1 MIESEII
8 APGSVKD
15 VLTGKHYNRS
25 IRVHKV
31 IYEALERL
39 RWEEFE
45 KSLTTA
51 EKATLDSVG
60 VNFKANS
67 NLGNFWENCCS
78 TNVIDIKRMFNQFVT
93 DRGEK
98 NSLFAFWS
106 KYIDMVQLLLLQI
119 RATRTTDWRLHLSS
133 LRAMIPWFFATDRV
147 NYSRYASCYWM
158 EMMCL
163 EKTHPCKCIL
173 HNFFLF
179 RPNSFKILLNHF
191 LLIAYS

>member
-8 APGSVKD
+8 APGSVKG

-25 IRVHKV
+25 IRVHKI

-39 RWEEFE
+39 RWKAFE

-60 VNFKANS
+60 VNLKADS
-67 NLGNFWENCCS
+67 NLDNFWNDCSS
-78 TNVIDIKRMFNQFVT
+78 TNVIDIKRMFDQFVT
-93 DRGEK
+93 QRSDV
-98 NSLFAFWS
+98 NPLFAFWS

-133 LRAMIPWFFATDRV
+133 LRAMISWFFATDRV

-163 EKTHPCKCIL
+163 EKTHPFKHIRN
-173 HNFFLF
+173 HAFYFDLF
-179 RPNSFKILLNHF
+179 PYKNCSTQ
-191 LLIAYS
+191 Y

>member
-8 APGSVKD
+8 APGSVKG

-31 IYEALERL
+31 IYEALKRL

-60 VNFKANS
+60 VNFKADS
-67 NLGNFWENCCS
+67 NLCNFWENCCS

-93 DRGEK
+93 DRGEE
-98 NSLFAFWS
+98 NPLFAFWS

-163 EKTHPCKCIL
+163 EKTHLCKCIL
-173 HNFFLF
+173 HNFFYFDL
-179 RPNSFKILLNHF
+179 ILLKYYQNIF
-191 LLIAYS
+191 C